1 MIRVMADFHIGMTA
15 FCSGRACKVKG
26 AVEGF
31 LLVRKRPILQNAT
44 GDPPA
49 CAARNDFID
58 RRLHGVAPRNAAMAA
73 ELLMIRSAAST
84 AERVSNVS
92 RSAAFKSMAFP
103 ELDAEKTRGS

>member
-1 MIRVMADFHIGMTA
+1 
-15 FCSGRACKVKG
+15 
-26 AVEGF
+26 
-31 LLVRKRPILQNAT
+31 
-44 GDPPA
+44 
-49 CAARNDFID
+49 
-58 RRLHGVAPRNAAMAA
+58 MAA